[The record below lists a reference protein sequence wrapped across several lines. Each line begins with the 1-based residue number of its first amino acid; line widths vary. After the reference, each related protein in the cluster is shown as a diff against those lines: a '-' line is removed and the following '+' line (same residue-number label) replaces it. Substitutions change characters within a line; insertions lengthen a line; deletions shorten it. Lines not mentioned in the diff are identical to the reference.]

1 VKIKTKSCSFLR
13 KKKSGRKIDPK
24 YNDDEKENI
33 FPQITSQKQTFDL
46 GRKKTNIGEIKLKF
60 LVKMGT
66 QVLITHVTK
75 YTWAGGISSFLF
87 PPFLLVSEYQF
98 HTGVDL

>member
-1 VKIKTKSCSFLR
+1 MM
-13 KKKSGRKIDPK
+13 KKKIFFLKRRPKNRHLIWVEKI
-24 YNDDEKENI
+24 
-33 FPQITSQKQTFDL
+33 
-46 GRKKTNIGEIKLKF
+46 TNIGEIKLKF